1 MSATADHGYPT
12 TAAHRGRSR
21 MRAFVQI
28 IGGVVLGLGLAAAV
42 GLNPGLVFAGYTI
55 GLGAAL
61 LCLGL
66 LLPEEPDA
74 ADNPGDR
81 SRPPQI

>member
-1 MSATADHGYPT
+1 MTVHV
-12 TAAHRGRSR
+12 HRSR

-55 GLGAAL
+55 GLGATL

-66 LLPEEPDA
+66 LLPEDPAA
-74 ADNPGDR
+74 ADNPRDR
-81 SRPPQI
+81 SCPPHI

>member
-1 MSATADHGYPT
+1 MRTTAGHGYPV
-12 TAAHRGRSR
+12 HVHRSR

-28 IGGVVLGLGLAAAV
+28 VGGAVLGVGLAAVA
-42 GLNPGLVFAGYTI
+42 GLDPGLVFAAYAV

-66 LLPEEPDA
+66 LPEDPGA
-74 ADNPGDR
+74 AAHLDDR
-81 SRPPQI
+81 SRPPQR